1 MALNTI
7 CIPNIVSQIS
17 LARRPSGDTPFYSTL
32 AYLTCCLHLDVQY
45 QLQHNRSAA
54 FMISSDSNLHL
65 LAFSISADG
74 NSMGLRSNT
83 WESVILECSHSYS
96 PSPED
101 SLPCLQNDSRI
112 GPLVDLHC
120 YHACL
125 APCLPHC
132 FPTDYSSWWSCHSS
146 ASNPSVVPCPQNTT
160 QSLIIAHQAPHGPA
174 CTTS

>member
-7 CIPNIVSQIS
+7 CIRNTVSQIS

-54 FMISSDSNLHL
+54 FMISSDPNLHL

-112 GPLVDLHC
+112 GPLVDSTVTTPAWLPVSPTASLQITHHGGHVIPLHQTPQWS
-120 YHACL
+120 HVLRTQPRA
-125 APCLPHC
+125 
-132 FPTDYSSWWSCHSS
+132 SS
-146 ASNPSVVPCPQNTT
+146 
-160 QSLIIAHQAPHGPA
+160 
-174 CTTS
+174 